1 MSDLLGSSFYAGLAG
16 RNADQANANLQAAN
30 AAVDRADRNARIAKE
45 WQATSRRNK
54 AIADDWM
61 NYARNLE
68 GKVKKWQADAVESE
82 AAARAAIEVTRMQNN
97 GAGPRTVMG
106 AEQYDGL
113 KAQKVEEVCQEWQ
126 IENPFK
132 G

>member
-16 RNADQANANLQAAN
+16 RNADRANANLRAAN

-45 WQATSRRNK
+45 WQETALKNK
-54 AIADDWM
+54 ANCESWM
-61 NYARNLE
+61 DYARDLE